1 MPAWCMRSLVL
12 QEALLCPLLSG
23 KLFPPHTH
31 AHTRAR
37 THTQTRPRIPER
49 SLWGLLVHHFGY
61 YPSLAVKYLCPAGF
75 LLMRRF
81 FSGPHEFFRWPIA
94 LLHWSPRSLRWA
106 DGSELQTSRILLTIQ
121 RGEFVCQSSSS
132 RVCSRHTHTHTHT
145 AWLRI
150 PSKPSK
156 PILFCLLFCLC
167 AAIFLSLFTFHSK
180 FSLKC
185 KGFFL
190 PLSLIFL
197 QSANFPSLHLRII
210 SYLESF
216 ASLSFSASHLFS
228 LYFSRAP
235 QVRFFSQLGEIQI
248 YLLQWANYSHILF
261 LWISYILALQ
271 QSVMYF
277 WLYPHLHQ
285 DETADLKADMS
296 FFISG
301 TWLNKNKNYLNYKE
315 ISSRISQEWQ
325 WRGWWMHA
333 GIFILL

>member
-1 MPAWCMRSLVL
+1 MYEVTRPSRSF
-12 QEALLCPLLSG
+12 ALSTFIRQAVPSTHTRT
-23 KLFPPHTH
+23 HTH
-31 AHTRAR
+31 AHTCVH
-37 THTQTRPRIPER
+37 THTQTHPCIPER

-61 YPSLAVKYLCPAGF
+61 YPSLVVKYLCPADS

-106 DGSELQTSRILLTIQ
+106 DGSEPETSGILLTPQ

-145 AWLRI
+145 HTHAAWLRI

-156 PILFCLLFCLC
+156 PMLFCLLFCLC
-167 AAIFLSLFTFHSK
+167 AAIFLSLFTFHSE

-216 ASLSFSASHLFS
+216 ASLSFSAPHSFPLS
-228 LYFSRAP
+228 FSRAP
-235 QVRFFSQLGEIQI
+235 RVRFFFSVGGNTNISPASGQLLTHTVSVNFLHFSVTAVCHV
-248 YLLQWANYSHILF
+248 LLI
-261 LWISYILALQ
+261 
-271 QSVMYF
+271 V
-277 WLYPHLHQ
+277 
-285 DETADLKADMS
+285 
-296 FFISG
+296 
-301 TWLNKNKNYLNYKE
+301 
-315 ISSRISQEWQ
+315 SSSAPR
-325 WRGWWMHA
+325 RNGWP
-333 GIFILL
+333 